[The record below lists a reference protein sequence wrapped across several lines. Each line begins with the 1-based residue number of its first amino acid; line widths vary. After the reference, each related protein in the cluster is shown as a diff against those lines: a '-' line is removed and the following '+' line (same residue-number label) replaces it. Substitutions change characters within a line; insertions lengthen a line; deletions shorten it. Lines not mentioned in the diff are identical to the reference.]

1 MRIKKVAIVIISI
14 FVLTLIYGT
23 TLSKA
28 ALQANGNTATTQTI
42 DNWVLNIRNMEA
54 TGGTL
59 GLSETING
67 TTLLSATASNNLD
80 IHMEKNTEYG
90 AVAILSASSYGNQ
103 SKIEDNQTTTGNK
116 SGIYMRIGEGVA
128 DIVSAGQVTC
138 ATRYVGMNARYK
150 DNYTTSY
157 VAKAGDAITETAG
170 WGSGAQTWLN
180 NYYVSSVLRRG
191 FSGSVFGYYGYNDYG
206 GNNANYGVAY
216 PSRACVVVGERT
228 LILYCSLF
236 LEVGQNFKCG

>member
-170 WGSGAQTWLN
+170 WGSGAQTWLDGN
-180 NYYVSSVLRRG
+180 NYSVLRRG
-191 FSGSVFGYYGYNDYG
+191 FSGSVFGYYGVSY
-206 GNNANYGVAY
+206 NNAYFNSAY

>member
-1 MRIKKVAIVIISI
+1 MKIKKLEIAIISI
-14 FVLTLIYGT
+14 FMLTLVYGT
-23 TLSKA
+23 TFSKA
-28 ALQANGNTATTQTI
+28 ALQANGNTATTQVI
-42 DNWVLNIRNMEA
+42 NDWVLNIRNMEA

-59 GLSETING
+59 GLSESING
-67 TTLLSATASNNLD
+67 TTLLSTTDSNNLD

-90 AVAILSASSYGNQ
+90 AVAILSASAYGNQ
-103 SKIEDNQTTTGNK
+103 AKIEDNQTTTGNK
-116 SGIYMRIGEGVA
+116 SGIYMRIGTGVA
-128 DIVSAGQVTC
+128 EVVSAGQVTD
-138 ATRYVGMNARYK
+138 ASRYAGMNARYK

-170 WGSGAQTWLN
+170 WGSGAQTWLTHSR
-180 NYYVSSVLRRG
+180 YSVCRRG
-191 FSGSVFGYYGYNDYG
+191 FSGSVFGYYGSSY
-206 GNNANYGVAY
+206 NNANYNNAY